1 MRLHESVQVERRFLR
16 SIRIDNDI
24 SDPKALE
31 GFVCPKSFVDVF
43 ENMTRHITE
52 HGQCAFTWTGP
63 YGSGKSSLALGLS
76 SLFSTDREMRNSAK
90 KVFDSDLRKSLYC
103 ALPLKNKGWRVLP
116 VIGCREDPI
125 QSFGECL
132 KTCGMASK
140 KPRGGWTEKN
150 LIDKLLAIATTNTE
164 EYGGVIVLV
173 DEMGKFLE
181 AATQSDADIYFFQQL
196 AEVACRSEGRL
207 LVVAILHQAFQEYA
221 NKLSRELRD
230 EWSKI
235 QGRFVDLAVNVSGDE
250 QIDLISRA
258 IKTVERPIKSDTVSE
273 LVAETVYRDN
283 DDLARNLASTLS
295 DCWPLHPVVAYL
307 LGGISR
313 RRFSQNQRSVF
324 GFLNSAEPF
333 GFRDFLN
340 RASDQEVYNPIQ
352 LWDYLR
358 ANLEPTILA
367 SPDGHRWALATEGL
381 ERCEYT
387 GGDELH
393 TQLLKT
399 IAVIDL
405 FKERSGLVP
414 SLNLL
419 EVCFPRVS
427 SSELTDA
434 LDQLQRWSLIIFK
447 KHVEAYAIFAGSDFD
462 IDEAIRREISEIGE
476 LDFSKLETIAGIQ
489 PIVAKRHYHE
499 TGALRWVNVN
509 LVSLSDLDVHA
520 KKFVANNSLIGHF
533 LLVIP
538 TSGESK
544 EIVTKSF
551 EKFLGSISSTLDI
564 VLGIS
569 SHKWATMSFAKEL
582 LAVLKV
588 KNHYSELAGDSVARR
603 EVNSRLAFLQGQ
615 VENKIQ
621 QALDTATWFR
631 KGEVAKQYRFSELS
645 ALASRLASLKFHQSP
660 ILLNELLNR
669 DKPSGSA
676 IGARNALLRRMV
688 MNCGEQRLGIEG
700 FPAEGGLFTSI
711 LQATSLYKY
720 QDTEWKFSSPTGQD
734 LHQLQPMWQEALRFI
749 QQKSTEP
756 IAMIEIYKI
765 WMAAPFG
772 IKLGILPVLAVAFI
786 QSQKEHL
793 AIYREGIFRYQFDA
807 VDVDYFAR
815 DPSSIQVRWM
825 RLSDR
830 QREILSYLAE
840 IVRAFDHQ
848 SDIGH
853 VEPLGVA
860 RGLVRIFDQLPN
872 FTKRTMRMSTKTVQL
887 RELFKRSKDP
897 NQLIFEDLP
906 NVLMNSVDTGTDG
919 SMLLFKSTLY
929 DGIDE
934 LVQTYPKM
942 LTKLR
947 DTMLTE
953 LQVPNDMPQSL
964 EELQVRAKNILQLTG
979 DFRVEAF
986 AGRIASFDGS
996 EKAFEGIVSLV
1007 ANKPPR
1013 DWVDLDFDRV
1023 LVETA
1028 EISRSFLR
1036 AETFARV
1043 KDRDEKRQ
1051 AVAVMFGTSES
1062 LSPITEE
1069 FYVRDTDQ
1077 ESIENIIVEVEGLLS
1092 GLDENRREVVL
1103 AALAKL
1109 STKYIKK
1116 ENCGATRETFDA

>member
-1 MRLHESVQVERRFLR
+1 MRLRESVHVGRRFLR

-76 SLFSTDREMRNSAK
+76 SLLSTDPEMRNSAK
-90 KVFDSDLRKSLYC
+90 KVFDSDLRKSLYR
-103 ALPLKNKGWRVLP
+103 ALPPKNKGWRVLP
-116 VIGCREDPI
+116 VVGCRGDPI
-125 QSFGECL
+125 LSFGECL
-132 KTCGMASK
+132 KEYGMVSK

-150 LIDKLLAIATTNTE
+150 LIDKLLSVATTNTE
-164 EYGGVIVLV
+164 EYGGVIVIV

-181 AATQSDADIYFFQQL
+181 AATQLSADIYFFQLL
-196 AEVACRSEGRL
+196 AEAASRSEGRL
-207 LVVAILHQAFQEYA
+207 VVVAILHQAFQEYA

-250 QIDLISRA
+250 QINLISRA
-258 IKTVERPIKSDTVSE
+258 IQTVDRTIESDTVAE
-273 LVAETVYRDN
+273 LVAEAVYRDN
-283 DDLARNLASTLS
+283 AVLARNLASTLS
-295 DCWPLHPVVAYL
+295 NCWPLHPVVAYL

-340 RASDQEVYNPIQ
+340 RASDHEVYSPIQ

-367 SPDGHRWALATEGL
+367 SPDGHRWALAAEVL

-399 IAVIDL
+399 ISVIDL
-405 FKERSGLVP
+405 FKERSGLLP
-414 SLNLL
+414 SSKLL
-419 EVCFPRVS
+419 DVCFPQVRTS
-427 SSELTDA
+427 DLKDA
-434 LDQLQRWSLIIFK
+434 LEQLRRWSLIIFK
-447 KHVEAYAIFAGSDFD
+447 KYVEAYAIFAGSDFD
-462 IDEAIRREISEIGE
+462 IDEAIRREVSEITE

-499 TGALRWVNVN
+499 TGALRWFNVN
-509 LVSLSDLDVHA
+509 LVSLSDLDKHA
-520 KKFVANNSLIGHF
+520 KIFVANNSLIGQF

-538 TSGESK
+538 TRGESK
-544 EIVTKSF
+544 EIVTESF
-551 EKFLGSISSTLDI
+551 EKLLESTSSTLDV
-564 VLGIS
+564 VLGYS
-569 SHKWATMSFAKEL
+569 SHNWATMSFAKEL
-582 LAVLKV
+582 LAVVNV
-588 KNHYSELAGDSVARR
+588 KNRYSELAGDSVARR
-603 EVNSRLAFLQGQ
+603 EVNARLTFLQGQ
-615 VENKIQ
+615 IENKIQ
-621 QALDTATWFR
+621 LALDSATWFR
-631 KGEVAKQYRFSELS
+631 RDEVTGQCRFSELS
-645 ALASRLASLKFHQSP
+645 ALASRLASFKFHQSP

-700 FPAEGGLFTSI
+700 YPAEGGLFTSI
-711 LQATSLYKY
+711 LQATSLYSY
-720 QDTEWKFSSPTGQD
+720 GDEEWKFLSPTGED
-734 LHQLQPMWQEALRFI
+734 PHQLQPMWQEALGFI
-749 QQKSTEP
+749 QQRSSEP
-756 IAMIEIYKI
+756 VALIEIYKI
-765 WMAAPFG
+765 WMTAPFG

-793 AIYREGIFRYQFDA
+793 AIYREGIFRSQFDD
-807 VDVDYFAR
+807 VDVDYLAKN
-815 DPSSIQVRWM
+815 PSSVQVRWM
-825 RLSDR
+825 CLSEC
-830 QREILSYLAE
+830 QRKILSFIAE
-840 IVRAFDHQ
+840 VVRAFDNQ

-853 VEPLGVA
+853 VEPLDVA
-860 RGLVRIFDQLPN
+860 RGLVRIFDGLPN
-872 FTKRTMRMSTKTVQL
+872 FTKRTMRLSAKTVRL
-887 RELFKRSKDP
+887 RELFKRSQDP

-906 NVLMNSVDTGTDG
+906 NVLLDSVAQATD
-919 SMLLFKSTLY
+919 SSLSLFNSTLY

-942 LTKLR
+942 LSKLR
-947 DTMLTE
+947 ETMLTE

-964 EELQVRAKNILQLTG
+964 EELQNRAKNILQLTG

-996 EKAFEGIVSLV
+996 VKAFEGIASLV

-1013 DWVDLDFDRV
+1013 DWVDLDFDRA

-1028 EISRSFLR
+1028 EMSWSFLR

-1051 AVAVMFGTSES
+1051 AVAVMFGTRES

-1077 ESIENIIVEVEGLLS
+1077 ESIENIIMEIEGLLR
-1092 GLDENRREVVL
+1092 GLDEHRREIVL
-1103 AALAKL
+1103 AALAEL

-1116 ENCGATRETFDA
+1116 EKHRALREISDA